1 MLGFYF
7 HLKKTTKRI
16 LYGLLLFL
24 FALTLST
31 SRAPTQLEEVI
42 NRGEL
47 RVITLMGS
55 TTYFQNAKGEGGFEY
70 WLASAFA
77 EYLGVELR
85 MTPRESVSGAIIAIG
100 GPLGDMAAAG
110 LTVTPQR
117 QKALRFS
124 EPYYEVTQKLIYRN
138 GSRRPR
144 DIEDLAGGQLL
155 VIPQSSHSERLEDLK
170 NDEYPS
176 LEWREA
182 SGLEMLDLMA
192 MVDSGEVEYAIVDS
206 ISFQVDRGI
215 YPRARGAFDISEPQP
230 IAWAFPRHG
239 DDSLVEAANRFLEG
253 YEASGELD
261 RLKKRSL
268 IQTNEFNFA
277 GSQLFMKRVSSRL
290 PDYQEM
296 FQEVAQKYGIEWQLL
311 AAIAYQESHWDHKA
325 TSPTGVRGLMML
337 TLPTAKEMGIKNRL
351 DPRQSLDGGT
361 RYFLQTKSRI
371 PDDITEP
378 DRTWFAMAGYNI
390 GLGHLE
396 DARVLTERAGSNPHL
411 WNDVKEFLPL
421 LQQKKYYSTVKYGY
435 ARGYEPVSY
444 VRNVRH
450 FRTILNWHTLDEKRR
465 LERENRLELPNSSDW
480 NTGSMLSL

>member
-24 FALTLST
+24 FALTLTT
-31 SRAPTQLEEVI
+31 SRAPTSLEEVV
-42 NRGEL
+42 NQGEL
-47 RVITLMGS
+47 RIVTLMGS

-70 WLASAFA
+70 WLARAFA
-77 EYLGVELR
+77 EHLGVELKV
-85 MTPRESVSGAIIAIG
+85 TPRESVSGVIVAIG

-117 QKALRFS
+117 LKTLRFS
-124 EPYYEVTQKLIYRN
+124 RPYYEVTQKLIYRN
-138 GSRRPR
+138 GSKKPR
-144 DIEDLAGGQLL
+144 NIGDLSGGQLL
-155 VIPQSSHSERLEDLK
+155 VIPQSSHSERLKELK
-170 NDEYPS
+170 GELPS

-182 SGLEMLDLMA
+182 PGLEMLDLMA

-206 ISFQVDRGI
+206 ISFLVDRGI
-215 YPRARGAFDISEPQP
+215 YPRARGAFDISDPQP
-230 IAWAFPRHG
+230 IAWAFPGHG
-239 DDSLVEAANRFLEG
+239 DDSLLEAANRFLDE
-253 YEASGELD
+253 YEASGDLD
-261 RLKKRSL
+261 RLKKRTL
-268 IQTNEFNFA
+268 IQANEFNFA

-290 PDYQEM
+290 PDYLGM
-296 FQEVAQKYGIEWQLL
+296 FQEVAQEYNIDWQLL

-337 TLPTAKEMGIKNRL
+337 TLPTADEMGIEDRL
-351 DPRQSLDGGT
+351 EPRQSLDGGV
-361 RYFLQTKSRI
+361 RYFLKTKSRI
-371 PDDITEP
+371 PEGITEP
-378 DRTWFAMAGYNI
+378 DRTWFAMAAYNV

-396 DARVLTERAGSNPHL
+396 DARVLTQRAGRNPDL

-435 ARGYEPVSY
+435 ARGYEPVTY

-450 FRTILNWHTLDEKRR
+450 YQTILNWHALDEKRR

>member
-31 SRAPTQLEEVI
+31 SRAPTHLEEVI

-47 RVITLMGS
+47 RAVTLMGS
-55 TTYFQNAKGEGGFEY
+55 TTYFQNARGEGGFEY

-77 EYLGVELR
+77 EHLGVDLKI
-85 MTPRESVSGAIIAIG
+85 THRESVSGVIVAIG

-117 QKALRFS
+117 QQTLRFS
-124 EPYYEVTQKLIYRN
+124 KPYYEVTQKLIYRN

-144 DIEDLAGGQLL
+144 NIGDLADGQLV
-155 VIPQSSHSERLEDLK
+155 VIPQSSHSERLEELKSDL
-170 NDEYPS
+170 PS
-176 LEWREA
+176 LEWQEA
-182 SGLEMLDLMA
+182 PGLEMLDLMA

-206 ISFQVDRGI
+206 ISFRVDRGI
-215 YPRARGAFDISEPQP
+215 YPRARGAFDISEPQS

-239 DDSLVEAANRFLEG
+239 DDSLVEAANRFLEQ

-261 RLKKRSL
+261 RLKKRTL
-268 IQTNEFNFA
+268 LQANEFNFA

-290 PDYQEM
+290 PDYLAM
-296 FQEVAQKYGIEWQLL
+296 FQDVAQKYGIEWQLL
-311 AAIAYQESHWDHKA
+311 AAIAYQESHWDHRA

-337 TLPTAKEMGIKNRL
+337 TLPTADEMGVANRL

-361 RYFLQTKSRI
+361 RYFLKTKSRI

-378 DRTWFAMAGYNI
+378 DRTWFAMAAYNI

-396 DARVLTERAGSNPHL
+396 DARVLTERAGRNPHL